1 MKKQDDQSTYE
12 AFLLKH
18 LQATDS
24 QDDDTDMLFLKSLH
38 GSLPKLS
45 QEKRRNE
52 DTNATTLIQLKI
64 HIAYLF

>member
-24 QDDDTDMLFLKSLH
+24 QDDDTDMLFLESLH

-45 QEKRRNE
+45 QGRNK
-52 DTNATTLIQLKI
+52 DINAITLI
-64 HIAYLF
+64 

>member
-24 QDDDTDMLFLKSLH
+24 QDDDTDMLFLEILH

-45 QEKRRNE
+45 QGKRRNE
-52 DTNATTLIQLKI
+52 DINAITLI
-64 HIAYLF
+64 

>member
-24 QDDDTDMLFLKSLH
+24 QGDDTDMLFLEILH

-45 QEKRRNE
+45 QGKRCNK
-52 DTNATTLIQLKI
+52 DINAITLI
-64 HIAYLF
+64 